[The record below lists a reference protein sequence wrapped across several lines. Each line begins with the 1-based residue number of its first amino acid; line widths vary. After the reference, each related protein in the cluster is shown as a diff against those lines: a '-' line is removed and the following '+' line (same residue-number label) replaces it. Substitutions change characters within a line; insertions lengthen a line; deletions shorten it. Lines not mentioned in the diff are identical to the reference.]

1 MTHDTIARNSRTPS
15 RKRIVVGAASVL
27 TAGVL
32 TAGALIGVGAAGASA
47 DTLAPAFGPSASA
60 TAAPQSH
67 DHEGRALGGSVVRQ
81 IREAFFQAKVDGAA
95 AQKLATAAAGRPAL
109 FSKLPTALQTDL
121 SALKNALVTERD
133 ADAQKITT
141 TALGGG
147 YGEHVKSIAAA
158 LKSGAN
164 RPLGALLREAL
175 ASGLAHGESLGDSLR
190 DSAEKSAPA
199 ARSGADTHTRAPATS
214 DMHVT
219 AGN

>member
-15 RKRIVVGAASVL
+15 RKHIVVGAASVL

-60 TAAPQSH
+60 APQSH

-95 AQKLATAAAGRPAL
+95 AQKLATAAVGRPAL

-121 SALKNALVTERD
+121 SALKNPPATERD

-147 YGEHVKSIAAA
+147 YGEHVKGIATA

-190 DSAEKSAPA
+190 NSAEKSAPA